1 MLEGKRDELRVE
13 HLDHASFLMARGLGA
28 ILRVA
33 VEERPECLT
42 DPEFVDELVDLFLR
56 YLGRPSPR

>member
-1 MLEGKRDELRVE
+1 
-13 HLDHASFLMARGLGA
+13 MARGLGG

-56 YLGRPSPR
+56 YLGRRSPR